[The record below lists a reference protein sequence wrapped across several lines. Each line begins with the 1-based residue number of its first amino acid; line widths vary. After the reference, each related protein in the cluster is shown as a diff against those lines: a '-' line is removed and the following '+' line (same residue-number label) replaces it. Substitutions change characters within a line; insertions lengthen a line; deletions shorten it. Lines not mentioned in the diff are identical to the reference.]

1 MADKKDKNVT
11 EGKDMNPIEGAVLD
25 KDGTEIVPDPADEKK
40 ELEAT
45 PVKKEFFVI
54 RGFKAMGRGIK
65 AFGRGVN
72 NFRRKHPFWTGV
84 GVAGFTGIAVYA
96 GKIVFTKFTG
106 GDPEEVEIEIPEIPV
121 EAAQEAVEAVTEAA
135 QEDWTQEE
143 FVDRVMTAVQDKTE
157 ELVEEGLLENT
168 AE

>member
-1 MADKKDKNVT
+1 MAEKDKKVT
-11 EGKDMNPIEGAVLD
+11 EGKDMTPIEGAVLD
-25 KDGTEIVPDPADEKK
+25 KDGAEIVPDPADEK

-54 RGFKAMGRGIK
+54 RGIKAMGRGIM
-65 AFGRGVN
+65 AFGRGVD

-84 GVAGFTGIAVYA
+84 GVCGFATAAVYA

-106 GDPEEVEIEIPEIPV
+106 GDPEDVEIEIPEIPV

-143 FVDRVMTAVQDKTE
+143 FVDRVMTALQDKTE
-157 ELVEEGLLENT
+157 ELVDEGLLENPT
-168 AE
+168 E